1 MSAKS
6 FEKKCP
12 YMSACTKCP
21 PISFRHPY
29 MSATYMYVA
38 VWVQVGRR
46 YGAARHGNCTSC
58 GGSCAPVRSFL
69 TPGLLPLFSTVT
81 GRCLD
86 ARSSHY
92 ICSSTVTVRAP
103 LQISPIPQS
112 SSAKKVV
119 RQCEFSE
126 KFGILEKH
134 HVSIVATKDAW
145 FLNSLIFLLGTL
157 LLHLGD

>member
-1 MSAKS
+1 MSDILKCPPNLLK
-6 FEKKCP
+6 KKCP

-81 GRCLD
+81 GRCLA
-86 ARSSHY
+86 ARTIY
-92 ICSSTVTVRAP
+92 AAVRSP
-103 LQISPIPQS
+103 HGTILDRPISQS
-112 SSAKKVV
+112 SSAKKVI
-119 RQCEFSE
+119 RHCEFSE

-134 HVSIVATKDAW
+134 QYQMMQLKMHG
-145 FLNSLIFLLGTL
+145 FLAMPGNGP
-157 LLHLGD
+157 